1 MKFSE
6 SDQFLIDSIL
16 VNRFYGSISI
26 YHVLNW
32 LDNFDKEDLPEA
44 LKVLENIEYL
54 PLGRVLDIYS
64 DGLSKV
70 FKQYSNKIV
79 IVLGIGKYGKSGSSM
94 LYFINKSPT
103 FSDKRYR
110 RKKHLIGRKEE
121 IIPLIQ
127 DLTIVKDDFLLLLV
141 DDFVGTGNSVGEF
154 LSGNTTQS
162 GLIQFL
168 ADNQLKPNL
177 AIVSIIINEEGFEML
192 QYSYPNVGLFGE
204 VRKKAFSQPSVF
216 GYRPNTLPVRE
227 FCYKYG
233 AKLVTEKKNA
243 LGYENSQSLV
253 VFEHTTPNNTL
264 PIIWS
269 SRCNWTPLFP
279 RFYSDFVK
287 NHNELKKEILYWVS
301 ISKNK
306 FEIPGLNLSSTPFSK
321 RNLEM
326 FAVMKLLKAKRSD
339 YVICQWLN
347 ISTSRFE
354 TLLTELVDLKLCTSH
369 KKLSSNGVAIVNEI
383 EKFVYLKNKKSA
395 DSVSISPK
403 KIVYLPKTFGDK
415 T

>member
-233 AKLVTEKKNA
+233 AKLVTEKKM
-243 LGYENSQSLV
+243 
-253 VFEHTTPNNTL
+253 H
-264 PIIWS
+264 
-269 SRCNWTPLFP
+269 
-279 RFYSDFVK
+279 
-287 NHNELKKEILYWVS
+287 
-301 ISKNK
+301 
-306 FEIPGLNLSSTPFSK
+306 
-321 RNLEM
+321 
-326 FAVMKLLKAKRSD
+326 
-339 YVICQWLN
+339 
-347 ISTSRFE
+347 
-354 TLLTELVDLKLCTSH
+354 
-369 KKLSSNGVAIVNEI
+369 
-383 EKFVYLKNKKSA
+383 
-395 DSVSISPK
+395 
-403 KIVYLPKTFGDK
+403 
-415 T
+415 